1 MAKREAVLES
11 KRDSDFTHAGKYA
24 DIERENRI
32 LLDKMSNI
40 MQDNKPKLYNPSKIL
55 LSSFLAERFEVPSLN
70 RDARKKSLMKITAE
84 N

>member
-1 MAKREAVLES
+1 MAKREAVLE
-11 KRDSDFTHAGKYA
+11 RKYA

-40 MQDNKPKLYNPSKIL
+40 MQDNKPKLYNPK
-55 LSSFLAERFEVPSLN
+55 RFEVPSLN

>member
-1 MAKREAVLES
+1 
-11 KRDSDFTHAGKYA
+11 
-24 DIERENRI
+24 
-32 LLDKMSNI
+32 

>member
-11 KRDSDFTHAGKYA
+11 KIDLYSTFSGKYA

-40 MQDNKPKLYNPSKIL
+40 MQDNKPKLYNPSK
-55 LSSFLAERFEVPSLN
+55 N
-70 RDARKKSLMKITAE
+70 
-84 N
+84 